1 MINIDITFVFQLVN
15 VLVLMVVLNIF
26 LYKPIRK
33 VLAERDVQISG
44 AREKTALVD
53 REVQEKLAQYE
64 GRLKEVKSHASD
76 ERGVLIKEA
85 QAEEAALLEKARK
98 DATESLG
105 AIKNKVAKEA
115 ADARQ
120 LLREQALSLSSEICE
135 KVLGRSL

>member
-1 MINIDITFVFQLVN
+1 MINIDITFVFQIVN
-15 VLVLMVVLNIF
+15 VLILMVVLNF
-26 LYKPIRK
+26 CLYRPIRK
-33 VLAERDVQISG
+33 ILAERDVQISG

-64 GRLKEVKSHASD
+64 ARLKEVKSQASN
-76 ERGVLIKEA
+76 ERGGLIKEA
-85 QAEEAALLEKARK
+85 QVEEAAIIEKARK
-98 DATESLG
+98 EATASLS

-115 ADARQ
+115 ADAGQ